1 MALRPTIY
9 KARIALSDLD
19 RQIYDTLNLTV
30 ARHPSETA
38 ERMLARVLAY
48 CLNAQPELSF
58 CKGLSDAEEPDLW
71 ARTLDGRIALWI
83 EVGEPAFDRLRKASR
98 MAEAV
103 RVYSFNHKSPVWWS
117 QGRDKL
123 GTLPVEIY
131 QFAWPAMQALGAMAE
146 RNLDWSVTVSGD
158 TLLVAGEAGE
168 CEVTCSALQAASP

>member
-1 MALRPTIY
+1 
-9 KARIALSDLD
+9 SDLD

-131 QFAWPAMQALGAMAE
+131 QF
-146 RNLDWSVTVSGD
+146 
-158 TLLVAGEAGE
+158 
-168 CEVTCSALQAASP
+168 